1 MARATKIK
9 DIHILRRC
17 GRWTA
22 IWQDP
27 ERRVRVVRHADTPE
41 HALISLLASELL
53 EPNKKALVLAHAAFI
68 VWLESKGL
76 MGLRRALVYA
86 KGYGWTNITKPEAV
100 GVYRRWRR
108 KQTSDT
114 SLGLGE

>member
-1 MARATKIK
+1 MARATKIR

-22 IWQDP
+22 VWQNP

-53 EPNKKALVLAHAAFI
+53 EPNKKALALAHAEFI
-68 VWLESKGL
+68 VWLESKAL

-86 KGYGWTNITKPEAV
+86 KGHGWTNISKPEAV
-100 GVYRRWRR
+100 RVYRKWRR
-108 KQTSDT
+108 EQTSGT
-114 SLGLGE
+114 SLALGE